1 MVHATIL
8 LVPLLSLAGAQVVH
22 HSPVVHHG
30 QGSSF
35 QTRTYFG
42 PSAGQVQHLNAAPKV
57 YAAQPLAYAQPLSY
71 NQLAAYA
78 QPSQQ
83 PIKYAAAPSYARKPV
98 AYTAAAPTP
107 YVPKTVASAAAAPAP
122 YVPKTVAYAAAA
134 PSPYVPQVAAYQPL
148 ATTYSTDS
156 AYTYDPKN
164 PSKPFD
170 YKYQYN
176 PNSEFNLNVNAEE
189 LIDSAIYQTQEQ
201 GAKVVKTLRTL
212 MDNKLIATVFGS
224 NGSNDPCAIIP
235 EDLDATVQGLI
246 DGISSARPQL
256 VGLIASLQEMK
267 RNEKDTSKVI
277 KTAARA
283 VKDVEPL
290 LPIFSNLFKTNPGCE
305 ASIDATVK
313 KFDGVG
319 NVLETLGRTN
329 LVSSD
334 GYTKN
339 RLIQGGQASKIISR
353 VALDF
358 ENNQFLNLCSDSP
371 TFTKDVF
378 SGVGGLL
385 GGLKD
390 IVLTFND
397 GQNSADLQ
405 KLDET
410 VALINDGA
418 DLLEDL
424 DFQPLVAAAAPGA
437 KNCKTTIPDVAR
449 SLSEVADLVDL
460 IDPKSFN

>member
-1 MVHATIL
+1 MFHATIL
-8 LVPLLSLAGAQVVH
+8 LILVLSLAGAQVVH

-30 QGSSF
+30 LGSSF

-42 PSAGQVQHLNAAPKV
+42 QSAGEVRHLNTAPKF
-57 YAAQPLAYAQPLSY
+57 YAV
-71 NQLAAYA
+71 
-78 QPSQQ
+78 
-83 PIKYAAAPSYARKPV
+83 RKPV
-98 AYTAAAPTP
+98 AYAAAAPIP
-107 YVPKTVASAAAAPAP
+107 YVPKTVAFTAASPTQYDQKSVVYPAAA
-122 YVPKTVAYAAAA
+122 
-134 PSPYVPQVAAYQPL
+134 SPYIPQIAAYQPL

-201 GAKVVKTLRTL
+201 GAKVVKTIRTL

-418 DLLEDL
+418 VSIQHKYCLNFYYFFYE
-424 DFQPLVAAAAPGA
+424 FICYV
-437 KNCKTTIPDVAR
+437 NC
-449 SLSEVADLVDL
+449 LCL
-460 IDPKSFN
+460 IKYLF